1 VSLIVEEEGRWSV
14 HYELYIDVFF
24 LVNVTMD
31 YLLLAVIRKLLGCRI
46 SHGRI
51 CLGALSGALL
61 TCLIVALPIPYTSV
75 KFILFHGLANIV
87 MIKAGLG
94 IKGMREL
101 GKALILLY
109 VSGFLTG
116 GVFQFFGQ
124 YVRVGSVFFVLAVIS
139 YYVVSGILRLIVY
152 LTGKNEYRCQ
162 VILLKGERSHRVE
175 ALIDTGN
182 SLRDTVTGK
191 PVSIIDKKAAKKLWG
206 ENDMTGIRYISYHSI
221 GKAEGVMPLITLDGM
236 YVCRKEKEWIERPLA
251 AICEEDMTA
260 DRYEMILNPD
270 VLIGGV
276 KYGNQSSSTTSI

>member
-1 VSLIVEEEGRWSV
+1 MQ
-14 HYELYIDVFF
+14 YELYIDVFF

-31 YLLLAVIRKLLGCRI
+31 YILLAVIRKLSGYRV

-51 CLGALSGALL
+51 CLGAMSGAFL
-61 TCLIVALPIPYTSV
+61 TCLIVALPIPYASV
-75 KFILFHGLANIV
+75 KFILFHGLANVV

-101 GKALILLY
+101 AKTLILLY
-109 VSGFLTG
+109 ISGFLTG

-139 YYVVSGILRLIVY
+139 YSMVSGILRLIVY
-152 LTGKNEYRCQ
+152 LTGQNEYRCQ
-162 VILLKGERSHRVE
+162 VILFKGKKSRRVD

-191 PVSIIDKKAAKKLWG
+191 PVSIIDKKAAEKLW
-206 ENDMTGIRYISYHSI
+206 EEDDMTGIRYIPYHSI

-251 AICEEDMTA
+251 AVCEEDMTA

-276 KYGNQSSSTTSI
+276 DYGNQSNSTTSV